1 LNTILRFNSPCRG
14 AVRAIQ
20 PPGRHGILT
29 RLLVACCIFF
39 TACAAEQAPVPKA
52 VFIIV
57 DGIAADVI
65 EAVVTPNLDSVA
77 ANGGY
82 ARAYVGGAAGEVSE
96 SPTVSAV
103 SYNCL
108 LTGTWAN
115 KHNVW
120 DNDISD
126 PDYSYWDIFRIA
138 KAHDPSLQTAL
149 FSTWT
154 DNRTKLLGD
163 GLPAAGGRKLDY
175 FFDGLELDSE
185 RFPVDEQGLYIK
197 EIDTLV
203 AADAARYIAEE
214 GPDLSWVYLQY
225 ADDAAHFYGDG
236 PELAEA
242 VRFMDRQVGK
252 IWDSIRQ
259 RQAQHNENWLLVVT
273 TDHGTVPETGNDHGG
288 QSERERTTW
297 IVTNSDRLNE
307 RFEQEPAI
315 VDILPSVA
323 THLGLAIPD
332 SVARELD
339 GQSFI
344 D

>member
-1 LNTILRFNSPCRG
+1 
-14 AVRAIQ
+14 
-20 PPGRHGILT
+20 LT

-273 TDHGTVPETGNDHGG
+273 TDHGTVPE
-288 QSERERTTW
+288 RE
-297 IVTNSDRLNE
+297 
-307 RFEQEPAI
+307 
-315 VDILPSVA
+315 
-323 THLGLAIPD
+323 
-332 SVARELD
+332 
-339 GQSFI
+339 
-344 D
+344 